1 MNNHSL
7 LELLLRNR
15 EYNII
20 GHIRPDGDCIGSQ
33 LAIYYTLQQY
43 DIQCNIIKNDD
54 YGSVLFEFL
63 DGCDVIQDDQANYEL
78 PLICVDCSD
87 FARTGKFIP
96 CNYERPYLNIDHHIS
111 NNNYGEYNFIDPNAV
126 STTEV
131 IARLLANDKVDYGK
145 LAAEMIYLGI
155 MTDSNRFA
163 YSTTTKD
170 TLKITESLV
179 ERGADLPK
187 IYNAIYERNSI
198 ERYRLLTIFLKNITV
213 FNGGLCCTSFVT
225 ADDFKNTGAQRADTE
240 GFVDYTRALDGVQAG
255 AFLEIHDEYIKCSMR
270 SRSTDIRIDILAS
283 QFGGGG
289 HPAASGFIVQSP
301 TPDFYKIFQSALA
314 EHVTRFY
321 ENK

>member
-54 YGSVLFEFL
+54 YGSVLSEFL

-111 NNNYGEYNFIDPNAV
+111 NNNYGEYNFIDPDAV

>member
-15 EYNII
+15 EYNIV

-33 LAIYYTLQQY
+33 LAIYHILQQY

-54 YGSVLFEFL
+54 YGSVLSGFL

-96 CNYERPYLNIDHHIS
+96 RNYERPYLNIDHHIS
-111 NNNYGEYNFIDPNAV
+111 NNNYGEYNFIDPDAV

-187 IYNAIYERNSI
+187 IYNAIYEHNSI

-270 SRSTDIRIDILAS
+270 SRSTDIRMDILAS

>member
-33 LAIYYTLQQY
+33 LAVYYILQQY

-111 NNNYGEYNFIDPNAV
+111 NNNYGEYNFIDPDAV

-270 SRSTDIRIDILAS
+270 SRSTDIRMDILAS

>member
-1 MNNHSL
+1 MNNYSL

-20 GHIRPDGDCIGSQ
+20 GHVRPDGDCIGSQ
-33 LAIYYTLQQY
+33 LAIYHILQQY
-43 DIQCNIIKNDD
+43 NIKCNIIKNDD
-54 YGSVLFEFL
+54 CGSVLSGFL
-63 DGCDVIQDDQANYEL
+63 NGCDVIQDDQANYKL

-96 CNYERPYLNIDHHIS
+96 RNYERPYLNIDHHIS

-126 STTEV
+126 STTEI

-179 ERGADLPK
+179 ERGADLSK

-198 ERYRLLTIFLKNITV
+198 ERYRLLMIFLGNITV
-213 FNGGLCCTSFVT
+213 FNDGLCCTSFVT

-270 SRSTDIRIDILAS
+270 SRSTNIRMDILAS

-289 HPAASGFIVQSP
+289 HPAASGFIIQS
-301 TPDFYKIFQSALA
+301 TIPDFYKIFQSALA
-314 EHVTRFY
+314 GHVTKFY
-321 ENK
+321 GNK

>member
-33 LAIYYTLQQY
+33 LAVYYILQQY

-111 NNNYGEYNFIDPNAV
+111 NNNYGEYNFIDPDAV